1 MIIMAVIYV
10 TSIKTIGMVEATEVV
25 ELMAIGMMMR
35 RFRLATLCGFEGWDT
50 NYAYTG

>member
-1 MIIMAVIYV
+1 M

-25 ELMAIGMMMR
+25 ELMAIRMMTGR
-35 RFRLATLCGFEGWDT
+35 LRLATLWSFGGWDT